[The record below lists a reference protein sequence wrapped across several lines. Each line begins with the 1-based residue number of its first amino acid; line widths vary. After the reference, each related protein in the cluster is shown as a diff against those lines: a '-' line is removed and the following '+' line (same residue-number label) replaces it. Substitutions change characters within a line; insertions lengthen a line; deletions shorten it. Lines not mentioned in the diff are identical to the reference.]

1 MQRAD
6 QNGNAHLWG
15 IIGEQKEAA
24 FAAKKGLILHFDPNV
39 SNSFVLRPNTVRRAL
54 LYSFHDDSLV
64 TPELVQEYYERLR
77 VEGYTESTATGLM
90 AGLNLDRLEQLN
102 AHRTLAKTEYKGLSR
117 LRRGMGI
124 APLLRGLLLF
134 LEAHAPVRVA
144 AEPQPAAV
152 TAESA
157 AAVAPAPEAQAA
169 TPEREVSASAAPEA
183 PQAED
188 EFTEEDLA
196 DARDPASFVSFL
208 MSIASN
214 AASALGMM
222 EHPVTH
228 QRDVDVEL
236 GKHWIDVLGML
247 QKKTAGNLTPQE
259 KRMLEGL
266 LADLRMQYVSLIN
279 SPQQARFSGSDIT
292 GGR

>member
-1 MQRAD
+1 MQED
-6 QNGNAHLWG
+6 QPNFKVTDRRLFNPDGSPRDLPPEEKPEPQVTATP
-15 IIGEQKEAA
+15 EAA
-24 FAAKKGLILHFDPNV
+24 
-39 SNSFVLRPNTVRRAL
+39 
-54 LYSFHDDSLV
+54 
-64 TPELVQEYYERLR
+64 
-77 VEGYTESTATGLM
+77 
-90 AGLNLDRLEQLN
+90 
-102 AHRTLAKTEYKGLSR
+102 
-117 LRRGMGI
+117 
-124 APLLRGLLLF
+124 
-134 LEAHAPVRVA
+134 
-144 AEPQPAAV
+144 
-152 TAESA
+152 A
-157 AAVAPAPEAQAA
+157 AAAPAPEAPAA
-169 TPEREVSASAAPEA
+169 TPEREVSASAAQEAPEA
-183 PQAED
+183 EE

-247 QKKTAGNLTPQE
+247 QRKTAGNLTPQE

-266 LADLRMQYVSLIN
+266 LADLRMQYVSLVN
-279 SPQQARFSGSDIT
+279 SPQQPRGFTGSDIT